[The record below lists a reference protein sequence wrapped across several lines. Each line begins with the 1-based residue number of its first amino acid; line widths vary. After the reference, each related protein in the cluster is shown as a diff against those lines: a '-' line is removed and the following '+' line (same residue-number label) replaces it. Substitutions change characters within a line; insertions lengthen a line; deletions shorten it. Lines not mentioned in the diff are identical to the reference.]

1 MATFAIISRPGCNYC
16 DRAKQLFE
24 DNGLDYV
31 EIGLTEAL
39 MPFFKALEL
48 RTVPQ
53 IWLGTTYIGGHDD
66 LVEYLAFS
74 AQNTLEVHHG

>member
-1 MATFAIISRPGCNYC
+1 MPAFTIISRPNCSFC
-16 DRAKQLFE
+16 VRAKKLFE

-66 LVEYLAFS
+66 LVGYLAFS
-74 AQNTLEVHHG
+74 AQNALAVHHG